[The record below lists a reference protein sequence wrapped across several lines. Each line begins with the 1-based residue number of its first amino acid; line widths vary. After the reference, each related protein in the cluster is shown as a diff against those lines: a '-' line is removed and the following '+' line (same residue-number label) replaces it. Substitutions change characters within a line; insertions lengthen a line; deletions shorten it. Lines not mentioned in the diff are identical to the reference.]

1 MCKLSGL
8 QNPGL
13 PAGYWI
19 TALFDGRIFMRQYEL
34 AIRIAQIH
42 HLLDEH
48 KYKKA
53 LAVVRTLD
61 MKQIKSPSDISAIAD
76 VFAKTEQYDS
86 AKAAYLKIYNK
97 SKTRR
102 VLNRLIYLA
111 IRTHEIEDAEKYY
124 QEFIKMYP
132 GTRDVLILRYRIDKA
147 AGVPI
152 GRLIEIL
159 EELKEEEY
167 IEEWAY

>member
-97 SKTRR
+97 SRKYID
-102 VLNRLIYLA
+102 LISSFF
-111 IRTHEIEDAEKYY
+111 T
-124 QEFIKMYP
+124 
-132 GTRDVLILRYRIDKA
+132 
-147 AGVPI
+147 
-152 GRLIEIL
+152 
-159 EELKEEEY
+159 
-167 IEEWAY
+167 

>member
-48 KYKKA
+48 K
-53 LAVVRTLD
+53 
-61 MKQIKSPSDISAIAD
+61 
-76 VFAKTEQYDS
+76 
-86 AKAAYLKIYNK
+86 
-97 SKTRR
+97 
-102 VLNRLIYLA
+102 
-111 IRTHEIEDAEKYY
+111 
-124 QEFIKMYP
+124 
-132 GTRDVLILRYRIDKA
+132 
-147 AGVPI
+147 
-152 GRLIEIL
+152 
-159 EELKEEEY
+159 
-167 IEEWAY
+167 